1 MMSEFDASGNKVFQ
15 DGFEKALTHYFDH
28 DNNGVIEEGKELED
42 LKFWV
47 DDGDAKTEDGEL
59 RELSEFGIQRI
70 TIPKR
75 GDLESTTTATQ
86 EQFLDKNLRKM

>member
-1 MMSEFDASGNKVFQ
+1 MMSEFDANGNKVFQ
-15 DGFEKALTHYFDH
+15 DGFEKLQHYFDH
-28 DNNGVIEEGKELED
+28 DNNGVIEGKELEE

-75 GDLESTTTATQ
+75 GELESTTTATQ
-86 EQFLDKNLRKM
+86 ERYLDKNLKKT